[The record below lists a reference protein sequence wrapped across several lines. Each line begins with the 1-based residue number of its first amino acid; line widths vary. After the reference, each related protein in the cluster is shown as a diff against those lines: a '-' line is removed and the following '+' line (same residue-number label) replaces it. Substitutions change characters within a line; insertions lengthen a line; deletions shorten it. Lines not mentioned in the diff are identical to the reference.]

1 MVGLEQLADW
11 RQVRVPFVRFSLYK
25 YVVRGIEG
33 DRRNIFHECLV
44 CGFLSAVHELLEQQ
58 FQASLVVRRFVFRGA
73 ISIEIISTYYALLW
87 IYAFCL
93 RKTMFFDTYNIFFNA

>member
-1 MVGLEQLADW
+1 MEQFADW

-73 ISIEIISTYYALLW
+73 NLKRNYFYILCTFVDLCILYI
-87 IYAFCL
+87 
-93 RKTMFFDTYNIFFNA
+93 RKPMFFDI